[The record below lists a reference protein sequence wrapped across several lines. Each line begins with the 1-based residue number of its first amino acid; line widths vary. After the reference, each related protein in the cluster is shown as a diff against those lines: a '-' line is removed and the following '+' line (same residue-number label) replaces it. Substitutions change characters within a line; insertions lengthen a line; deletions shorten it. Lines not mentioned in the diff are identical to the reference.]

1 MRAIHRLL
9 CTIPLL
15 LSAGLAL
22 AQEARQGTHGMLLI
36 VNAGGV
42 IASHLP
48 MYHSPHD
55 VQVVLALTPASR
67 EDKEFIDTLSASTPE
82 ILYTISPEP
91 FDLNRLNPE
100 ADDELE
106 EFCASLY
113 LGHFERGGRQLSERV
128 CFSVDDTLLFRQIA
142 ANMAKEDKAHWLV
155 FEIGADRYA
164 AHEIAGAPDF
174 DQWMR
179 LTGGRKLDAGRFRSM
194 RDNTIVGSDKLE
206 RGTKLNLIRDDGDK
220 VEARVEAVLYR
231 ETSDLA
237 K

>member
-1 MRAIHRLL
+1 MRAINRLL
-9 CTIPLL
+9 CALPLL
-15 LSAGLAL
+15 LSADLAL
-22 AQEARQGTHGMLLI
+22 SQDARQGTHGMLLI
-36 VNAGGV
+36 VNAQGLL
-42 IASHLP
+42 ASHLP
-48 MYHSPHD
+48 MYHPPHD
-55 VQVVLALTPASR
+55 VQVVLALTPAGR
-67 EDKEFIDTLSASTPE
+67 EDKEFIETLSASTPE

-100 ADDELE
+100 AEDELE
-106 EFCASLY
+106 EFCAALY
-113 LGHFERGGRQLSERV
+113 LGHFERGGRQLTERV
-128 CFSVDDTLLFRQIA
+128 CFSVDDTLLYRPLSA
-142 ANMAKEDKAHWLV
+142 SMSKDDKAHWQV
-155 FEIGADRYA
+155 FEIGTDRYA

-179 LTGGRKLDAGRFRSM
+179 LSGGRKLDAGRFRSM

-231 ETSDLA
+231 ETADLA